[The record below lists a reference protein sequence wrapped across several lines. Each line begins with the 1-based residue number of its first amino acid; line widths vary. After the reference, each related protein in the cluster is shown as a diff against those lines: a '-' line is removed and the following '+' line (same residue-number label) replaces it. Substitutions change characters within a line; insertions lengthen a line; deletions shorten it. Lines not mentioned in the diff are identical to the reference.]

1 MVKRVKQLLGGHPDL
16 LDGFNCFLPEVR
28 APHTTHPSPS
38 GKPRRLSRPR
48 AVVVARA
55 GESSRAPGSA
65 RRELP
70 RGPTG
75 RPPRRVNPASGRVTR
90 ARSSRSRPRGARQ
103 RRSPPNPFSHF
114 SLTSTSLPSPHPQP
128 YKFSAV
134 KDAAAEAANVSDPA
148 RESPLIER
156 IHPSS
161 RSPDVFRGAFAP
173 RTTARRVR
181 GRARGHQKPGLK
193 PTDHLARSPS
203 ARLPN
208 PSARDPRRARDFPRG
223 YVRGTAR

>member
-1 MVKRVKQLLGGHPDL
+1 MAPAAVARPGVGAEPPQDALTYVRAVKSRFQATKPQVYEAFLEVMRDFKNARSDTPEVVKRVKQLLGGHPDL

-28 APHTTHPSPS
+28 APHTTHPSPP

-90 ARSSRSRPRGARQ
+90 ARSSRSRSRGARQ

-114 SLTSTSLPSPHPQP
+114 HSRQP
-128 YKFSAV
+128 
-134 KDAAAEAANVSDPA
+134 
-148 RESPLIER
+148 
-156 IHPSS
+156 PSS
-161 RSPDVFRGAFAP
+161 LLTRSRTSSAP
-173 RTTARRVR
+173 
-181 GRARGHQKPGLK
+181 
-193 PTDHLARSPS
+193 
-203 ARLPN
+203 
-208 PSARDPRRARDFPRG
+208 
-223 YVRGTAR
+223 